1 MILSTFPKAKL
12 AVLFDQYAEEIA
24 QSGLGPTLDE
34 FRASLLKIR
43 RAGFYLSRD
52 ELENGVSALASPLFT
67 DDSGEAVGSLA
78 VIVPTQRL
86 EFANLDRLVESIR
99 EAAARTSQRARSS
112 KVGEPGP
119 QLRRT
124 RYRESSGP
132 LSHHAERHS

>member
-1 MILSTFPKAKL
+1 M
-12 AVLFDQYAEEIA
+12 A
-24 QSGLGPTLDE
+24 QSGLGATLDE

-52 ELENGVSALASPLFT
+52 ELESGVSALASPLFT

-99 EAAARTSQRARSS
+99 GAAARTSQRTRPVIESTGAGAAASSHTISRVKRS
-112 KVGEPGP
+112 
-119 QLRRT
+119 
-124 RYRESSGP
+124 
-132 LSHHAERHS
+132 A